1 MGIFNRKNETQP
13 DKIKLSN
20 YVSGAV
26 RQFAMNFAR
35 GDLGNSL
42 LKDIDY
48 TGDILKEESSFA
60 EQAFAIFM
68 NNLEL
73 DATGNV
79 LNYKYSEQRAA
90 QYIRSYFD
98 RGYSVEPPFEPWE
111 LELYPVSRQFY
122 MK

>member
-1 MGIFNRKNETQP
+1 MRLFDRKKETK
-13 DKIKLSN
+13 DEKSKVSN

-26 RQFAMNFAR
+26 RQFAMSFAR
-35 GDLGNSL
+35 GDLGNPL

-73 DATGNV
+73 DGTGNV

-98 RGYSVEPPFEPWE
+98 REYTVEPPFESWE
-111 LELYPVSRQFY
+111 LELYPVSREFY